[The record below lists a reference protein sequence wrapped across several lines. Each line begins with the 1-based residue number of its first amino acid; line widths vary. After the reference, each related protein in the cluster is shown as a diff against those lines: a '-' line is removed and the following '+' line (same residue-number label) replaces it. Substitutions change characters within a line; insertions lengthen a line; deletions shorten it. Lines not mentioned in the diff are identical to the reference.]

1 MTQEVA
7 WKIGGQQGEGIESAG
22 ELLARGLAH
31 SGYHLYGYRVFSS
44 RIRGGHTNYQLRVGT
59 APLAAIADQLDL
71 LIALDQETISL
82 CGGELAT
89 TGLLVADQQFTP
101 VLPSGSGARL
111 LAAPL
116 TALATQAGS
125 VKMRNVVA
133 VGLTLAL
140 FGLSLPNWDGP
151 LAEEFADKGA
161 ELLAANRQALRLG
174 WEYAE
179 SLREDLPQ
187 SYRLVVGDGT
197 PRIYLTGNE
206 SIAQGALAAGVR
218 LMAAYP
224 ITPASEIM
232 EIMVKELPLRGGA
245 MIQTEDEIAACMMAI
260 GANYA
265 GARAFTATS
274 GPGFS
279 LMAESIGLAGMT
291 ETPLVVVDV
300 QRGGPSTGLP
310 SKHEQSDILAA
321 IYSTH
326 GESPKIVMAP
336 DLLAAVQ
343 PDTIEAFN
351 LADEYQCPVILLSDM
366 QLSLGNQTVEKTD
379 SILPPL
385 VRGKLVSSGSL
396 PELARNQYFKR
407 YQITSD
413 GISPRVLPGMQHGIH
428 HVTGLEHDET
438 GRPAE
443 AGANRIAQTE
453 KRLRK
458 MQTVVERFPVPIRVD
473 APFAQPQLLVIAIG
487 GAAGAVTEATVRL
500 RLQGV
505 TVNRAQIRLL
515 QPFPAEMLQQL
526 LDAATQVVVVEHNA
540 SGQLA
545 SLIQLHCQHAG
556 VLHSVRKFDGNPFRP
571 AEIVAG
577 CKEALK

>member
-59 APLAAIADQLDL
+59 APMAAIADQLDL

-187 SYRLVVGDGT
+187 SYRLVAGDGT

-336 DLLAAVQ
+336 DSLAAVQ

>member
-22 ELLARGLAH
+22 ELLARGLAY

-44 RIRGGHTNYQLRVGT
+44 RIRGGHTDYQLRVGT

-82 CGGELAT
+82 CGGELAA

-101 VLPSGSGARL
+101 VAPSGSGFRL

-140 FGLSLPNWDGP
+140 FGLSLPDWDGP
-151 LAEEFADKGA
+151 LAAEFADKGA

-179 SLREDLPQ
+179 SLRDDWSQ
-187 SYRLVVGDGT
+187 SYRLVAGDGV

-206 SIAQGALAAGVR
+206 AIAQGALAADVR

-224 ITPASEIM
+224 ITPASDIM
-232 EIMVKELPLRGGA
+232 EIMVKELPLRGGV

-336 DLLAAVQ
+336 DSLAAAK
-343 PDTIEAFN
+343 PDTIAAFN

-366 QLSLGNQTVEKTD
+366 QLSMGNQTVEKLD
-379 SILPPL
+379 SILSPL
-385 VRGKLVSSGSL
+385 VRGKLMESGSL
-396 PELARNQYFKR
+396 PELPKNQYYKR
-407 YQITSD
+407 YQVTPE

-438 GRPAE
+438 GRPTE
-443 AGANRIAQTE
+443 AVATRIAQTE

-458 MQTVVERFPVPIRVD
+458 MQTVVGKFPVPVRVD
-473 APFAQPQLLVIAIG
+473 APFAQPQLLVIATG
-487 GAAGAVTEATVRL
+487 GADGAVAEAVARL
-500 RLQGV
+500 RQQGES
-505 TVNRAQIRLL
+505 VNRAQIRLL
-515 QPFPAEMLQQL
+515 QPFPAEILQQL
-526 LDAATQVVVVEHNA
+526 LDVATQVVVVEHNA

-545 SLIQLHCQHAG
+545 SLIRMHCQYAG